1 LSFYLT
7 RIIRLDYNFS
17 YAESEYPEG
26 PLEEIARKD
35 TYRTHSAG
43 LVFRI
48 KRNIGLGLT
57 VTYWER
63 DSNVEAFG
71 RSRGFIGGYL
81 TYDF

>member
-1 LSFYLT
+1 LDYDFSYGQTDYPEEEL
-7 RIIRLDYNFS
+7 IRLPDG
-17 YAESEYPEG
+17 E
-26 PLEEIARKD
+26 LTEIARKD
-35 TYRTHSAG
+35 IYRSHTAG

-48 KRNIGLGLT
+48 RENIGIGLT

-63 DSNVEAFG
+63 DSNIETYG